1 MWVNH
6 TATRY
11 KDVPFRGQWSHHPR
25 KRYHSARADDRA
37 GQQARQP
44 VGDEPEGG
52 VALLHLPLAAPHR
65 SCVPRRFTR
74 IVMSHPKRERRG
86 PGSPIPLSVPSIIR
100 PPRQRPQGVVSV
112 LGHHHVHR
120 YVVFVQGNLL
130 HHLGFEGPGDQ
141 PRARQQAVRQ

>member
-1 MWVNH
+1 M
-6 TATRY
+6 
-11 KDVPFRGQWSHHPR
+11 VPSPHHPR

-37 GQQARQP
+37 GQQDRQSID
-44 VGDEPEGG
+44 GEPEGG
-52 VALLHLPLAAPHR
+52 AALHLPLAAPHR

-100 PPRQRPQGVVSV
+100 PPRQRSQGVVSV

-130 HHLGFEGPGDQ
+130 HHLAFEGPGDQ
-141 PRARQQAVRQ
+141 PRARRQAVRQ